1 MFDVL
6 IIGAGITGCFIAR
19 ELSKYN
25 LNVLVVEKNNDVGNE
40 TTSANSAI
48 VHSGYDPL
56 PGSLKAKLNVEGNAM
71 FDKVCEELDVSFK
84 RIGSITVA
92 LDEKEVEILESLQE
106 RAKQNGVE
114 TILLS
119 KEELFNKIVT
129 YTAGRAAEEIVFNSI
144 TTGAHNDI
152 SQATKIARL
161 MISQYGMSDEFD
173 MVALEHNNNLYLDG
187 DASLNCSA
195 ETQTLIDKKV
205 IELIKKA
212 HDKAKSILL
221 EHKGKLDILAKHL
234 YERETITGEEFIKHL
249 DS

>member
-92 LDEKEVEILESLQE
+92 LDEKEVEILKSLQE

-119 KEELFNKIVT
+119 KE
-129 YTAGRAAEEIVFNSI
+129 
-144 TTGAHNDI
+144 
-152 SQATKIARL
+152 
-161 MISQYGMSDEFD
+161 
-173 MVALEHNNNLYLDG
+173 
-187 DASLNCSA
+187 
-195 ETQTLIDKKV
+195 
-205 IELIKKA
+205 
-212 HDKAKSILL
+212 
-221 EHKGKLDILAKHL
+221 
-234 YERETITGEEFIKHL
+234 
-249 DS
+249 